1 MMVKVVADRD
11 LLDRSL
17 IALAIEAVERAFRD
31 RAAGMLV
38 SPPRHCVRIGAAGD
52 LVFTVGGVNGGAEPV
67 AGFRAYTTFN
77 AERDEQVVAIWN
89 SSTGALVGLV
99 IGARLGA
106 LRTGAIGGVAIRHM
120 ARDDARIVG
129 VIGSGEQAKTQLEA
143 AVEVRLIEHA
153 LVYSRN
159 EANRLQFA
167 DEMERR
173 LGISVRP
180 VETARQAAEQSD
192 IVICATSSTVP
203 VLEASWLKP
212 GTHVNTVGPKFVNAH
227 ELAVQVATVARM
239 IATDSPEQM
248 LAYAKP
254 FFLAETPDMQRIQD
268 LSLLIAE
275 NKPARRQEDI
285 TLFCSTGLAGT
296 EVLVAAAILERSA
309 SGIEIAR

>member
-1 MMVKVVADRD
+1 MVKIVTDKD
-11 LLDRSL
+11 LLDPSL
-17 IALAIEAVERAFRD
+17 IAFAIEAVEQAFREK
-31 RAAGMLV
+31 AAGRLV
-38 SPPRHCVRIGAAGD
+38 SPPRHCVAMGDAGD
-52 LVFTVGGVNGGAEPV
+52 LVFTVGGVTDGTEPV

-77 AERDEQVVAIWN
+77 GERDEQVVAIWN
-89 SSTGALVGLV
+89 PSTGALLGLV

-129 VIGSGEQAKTQLEA
+129 VIGSGEQAKSQLEA
-143 AVEVRLIEHA
+143 AAEVRRIQHA

-159 EANRLQFA
+159 EANRLRFA

-192 IVICATSSTVP
+192 IVICATSSTMP
-203 VLEASWLKP
+203 VLDASWLKP
-212 GTHVNTVGPKFVNAH
+212 GTHVNTVGPKFVDAH
-227 ELAVQVATVARM
+227 ELAVEVASVART

-254 FFLAETPDMQRIQD
+254 FFLTDTPDMMRIED
-268 LSLLIAE
+268 LSLLVATG
-275 NKPARRQEDI
+275 KPVRRQEDV

-296 EVLVAAAILERSA
+296 EVLVAAAILERCA
-309 SGIEIAR
+309 PGIEIER